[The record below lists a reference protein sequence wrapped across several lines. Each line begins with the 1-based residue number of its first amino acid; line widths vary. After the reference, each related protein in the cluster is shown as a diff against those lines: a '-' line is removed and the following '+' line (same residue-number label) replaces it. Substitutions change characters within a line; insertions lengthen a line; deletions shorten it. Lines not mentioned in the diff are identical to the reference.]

1 MDGKVQVDSDFGPL
15 AAVQYGAPVGA
26 GAAVSIVLPAEAMN
40 VLPGTITETEA
51 RARHGANVIPC
62 QINRLQ
68 LVGHIMQIAL
78 TLPNGDA
85 VSLEGHVDK
94 YRGLLVAGQA
104 GFVAW
109 AAEDA
114 TLIAE

>member
-1 MDGKVQVDSDFGPL
+1 MH
-15 AAVQYGAPVGA
+15 
-26 GAAVSIVLPAEAMN
+26 VLPATMPEAE
-40 VLPGTITETEA
+40 V
-51 RARHGANVIPC
+51 RANYGANVIPC

-85 VSLEGHVDK
+85 VSLEGHADK
-94 YRGLLVAGQA
+94 YRGLLVAGQP

-109 AAEDA
+109 APQDA
-114 TLIAE
+114 TLIVE